1 MASPNHHPLPEYS
14 SSDEEVNSY
23 KELPEYDSD
32 HSDFEWERDMQIL
45 WAEVDKA
52 KAELDADLEKER
64 LAEEA
69 REAEREE
76 EEAERLLAEMAEESE
91 EGEDDWD
98 N

>member
-1 MASPNHHPLPEYS
+1 MASPNQHPLPEYT

-32 HSDFEWERDMQIL
+32 YSDFEWERDMQLL
-45 WAEVDKA
+45 WAEFDKA

-64 LAEEA
+64 LEKEA

-76 EEAERLLAEMAEESE
+76 AEVARLAS
-91 EGEDDWD
+91 GDGGGK
-98 N
+98 

>member
-32 HSDFEWERDMQIL
+32 YSDFEWERDMQIL
-45 WAEVDKA
+45 WAEFDKA

-64 LAEEA
+64 LTKEA

-76 EEAERLLAEMAEESE
+76 EEVERLLAEMAEESE